1 MLRGH
6 YVIPQALATNV
17 FKQGTTL
24 CPLVFSVFLPQIL
37 PPIFLHFPSV
47 WARKA
52 EP

>member
-1 MLRGH
+1 MWPLFLT
-6 YVIPQALATNV
+6 QALATHV
-17 FKQGTTL
+17 FKQVTTL

-37 PPIFLHFPSV
+37 PTILLHFPSV